1 MSDISKQDLY
11 ESVKTLVETEAKHLQ
26 LDQHKLFTL
35 VSIGF
40 QYLLY
45 HSTKNPGAYIIRI
58 ENAKLADKLARK
70 SKDPSTRKFVQQLLI
85 PRKLKFEKSMFYL
98 DFFNIQSWNMT
109 AEIPRDKIK
118 GALVVKDTADKPMDP
133 MLEASIED
141 QEHASMLAGLP
152 EDYYLSSLTEF
163 VPKTIT
169 VAYEDLLEGLAPVRF
184 PFIKKEEGRTI
195 SGVTIGSDVNWDK
208 LDQ

>member
-11 ESVKTLVETEAKHLQ
+11 ESVKTLIETDTKHIQ

-40 QYLLY
+40 QYLLFQ
-45 HSTKNPGAYIIRI
+45 STKKPGAYIIRI

-70 SKDPSTRKFVQQLLI
+70 CKDPSTRKFIQQLLI
-85 PRKLKFEKSMFYL
+85 PRKIKFEKSMFYL
-98 DFFNIQSWNMT
+98 DFFNINSWNMT
-109 AEIPRDKIK
+109 AEIPREKIQ
-118 GALVVKDTADKPMDP
+118 GALVIKDTADKPMDP
-133 MLEASIED
+133 VLEANLED
-141 QEHASMLAGLP
+141 DEHASMLAGLP

-169 VAYEDLLEGLAPVRF
+169 VAYENVIEGLESVKF
-184 PFIKKEEGRTI
+184 PFIKKDESRTI
-195 SGVTIGSDVNWDK
+195 SGVTLGTDVNWDN
-208 LDQ
+208 LD